1 MNRELI
7 TTADGSHS
15 LYVKELD
22 EHYHSIHGAIQEAQ
36 HVFIKTGIQHLVSQ
50 NYSTISI
57 LEIGFGTGLNTLLS
71 FLEAEKL
78 NVKLDYTSL
87 EAFPLDTEIV
97 SRLNYVELI
106 SKIDS
111 GISSVHTST
120 PLSVTEQSDISN
132 HENKIKNI
140 FQQLHSCEWEKK
152 TELSKNFSLLKIKN
166 TLQEIKFSSNFDL
179 IFFDAFGPRVQPEMW
194 TEEVFSKIYASTN
207 PKGCLVTYC
216 AKGEVKRTLKK
227 VGYIV
232 ETLPGP
238 PRKREMV
245 RAMKYSPI
253 Q

>member
-15 LYVKELD
+15 LYVKDLD

-36 HVFIKTGIQHLVSQ
+36 HVFIKTGIQYLVSQ

-57 LEIGFGTGLNTLLS
+57 LEIGFGTGLNELLS

-87 EAFPLDTEIV
+87 EAFPLDTMIV
-97 SRLNYVELI
+97 SQLNYVKLI
-106 SKIDS
+106 SKI
-111 GISSVHTST
+111 
-120 PLSVTEQSDISN
+120 
-132 HENKIKNI
+132 ENKNESKLEKAFLDIHKA
-140 FQQLHSCEWEKK
+140 EWEKK
-152 TELSKNFSLLKIKN
+152 IELSNNFSLQKIKN
-166 TLQEIKFSSNFDL
+166 TLQEITFSSSFDL
-179 IFFDAFGPRVQPEMW
+179 IFFDAFGPRVQPDMW
-194 TEEVFSKIYASTN
+194 TEELFSKIYVATN

-227 VGYIV
+227 VGFIV

-245 RAMKYSPI
+245 RETKN
-253 Q
+253 

>member
-1 MNRELI
+1 MNREII

-15 LYVKELD
+15 LYVKDLD

-50 NYSTISI
+50 NYSNISI

-71 FLEAEKL
+71 YLEAEKL
-78 NVKLDYTSL
+78 NIKLSYTSL
-87 EAFPLDTEIV
+87 EAYPLNYGIINQ
-97 SRLNYVELI
+97 LNYVDLI
-106 SKIDS
+106 SKIEKKN
-111 GISSVHTST
+111 SSELSDTFNSIHTA
-120 PLSVTEQSDISN
+120 D
-132 HENKIKNI
+132 
-140 FQQLHSCEWEKK
+140 WEKL
-152 TELSKNFSLLKIKN
+152 TELSKNFNLLKIKN
-166 TLQEIKFSSNFDL
+166 TLQEIKFSSTFDL

-194 TEEVFSKIYASTN
+194 TEELFSKIYAATN

-227 VGYIV
+227 VGFEV

-245 RAMKYSPI
+245 RAIKHSPI

>member
-1 MNRELI
+1 MQPTLI

-15 LYVKELD
+15 LYVKDLD

-36 HVFIKTGIQHLVSQ
+36 HVFIKTGIQHLVAQ

-87 EAFPLDTEIV
+87 EAFPLDTKIV
-97 SRLNYVELI
+97 SQLNYVELI

-111 GISSVHTST
+111 KISAVRTST
-120 PLSVTEQSDISN
+120 PLSVTEQSDIAK

-140 FQQLHSCEWEKK
+140 FQQLHSCEWENKI
-152 TELSKNFSLLKIKN
+152 ELSRNFSLLKIKN
-166 TLQEIKFSSNFDL
+166 TLQEIKFLSTFDL
-179 IFFDAFGPRVQPEMW
+179 IFFDAFGPRVQPDMW
-194 TEEVFSKIYASTN
+194 TEDLFSKIYVSTN
-207 PKGCLVTYC
+207 PKGCIVTYC

-227 VGYIV
+227 VGFAV

-245 RAMKYSPI
+245 RGTKI
-253 Q
+253 